1 MATYTAEQ
9 LSGAGTPIE
18 ALTGGTTYGFVLLR
32 PLSLTGSGYF
42 TMETVRN
49 GQGFYDSFPPLILNT
64 LLTPN
69 TVTCDVG
76 TDANPYTATI
86 SQVSGGALTTSGN
99 GSGIEIAITST
110 GWNGVLGSGTG
121 TITTVSVINVGEDYV
136 AGDTLTVAR
145 GTPGVQGL
153 GFTNAD
159 NPLIITLSAAN
170 LKTKS
175 PTNAVGTY
183 DFTTETDSI
192 LSPISS
198 SFKMSGVVAITNDN
212 TSSFT
217 FTPTANVAVSSS
229 FLRTTGDIILEID
242 AV

>member
-32 PLSLTGSGYF
+32 PISLSGSGYF

-49 GQGFYDSFPPLILNT
+49 ENGYYDSSPPLILNT
-64 LLTPN
+64 LLASN
-69 TVTCDVG
+69 TVTCDAG
-76 TDANPYTATI
+76 EGIGYTATI

-110 GWNGVLGSGTG
+110 GWNGVLGSNTG
-121 TITTVSVINVGEDYV
+121 TITAVSVINVGKDYV